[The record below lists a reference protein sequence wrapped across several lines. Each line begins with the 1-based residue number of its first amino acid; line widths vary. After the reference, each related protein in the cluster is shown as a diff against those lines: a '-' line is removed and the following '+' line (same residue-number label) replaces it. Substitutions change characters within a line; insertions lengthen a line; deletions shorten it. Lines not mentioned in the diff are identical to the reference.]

1 MTRVIHGKRGILS
14 VLTALVLT
22 LPAPTNA
29 QDDPSRNAPVFF
41 MALASGKTMR
51 LDIARTPLLAR
62 RIDVDLYG
70 LALGAALD
78 TISARAG
85 FRIAYNTDV
94 VNRGARVY
102 LRANLI
108 TVAAALTDVLSGSG
122 VDVVF
127 NSDGGAALVK
137 RPLPPPVGTI
147 TGVVRDARTGQPVPG
162 ATVIIE
168 GSRISGI
175 TSSTGVYRIANAP
188 SGARTIRVRRLGYQ
202 PQTVSVT
209 VPDEG
214 VVTAD
219 VTLGQVATQLNE
231 VVTTATGEQ
240 RRVELGNVIGHLDGD
255 SLAREAPITRLS
267 DMIGARIPG
276 VQIVP
281 NTGFTGESPRIRI
294 RGISGITLTRDPL
307 LYVDGVRVDN
317 STGAMFGN
325 PVISFL
331 SYGHV
336 PGRVNDIDPN
346 DIESV
351 EIVKGPSAA
360 TLYGTDAAN
369 GVILIRT
376 KRGVPG
382 RARWSMSVEGGA
394 LAPAVAPPENYFSWG
409 RSVATGAVQ
418 RCTLVQSAAHTCTID
433 SLTRFDPLQDHATTF
448 VGDGYRTKFGLQLK
462 GGSDLFRYFAS
473 LDREDET
480 NYLALSQIEQERISA
495 ERGGAAIPDDQLRPN
510 VLARTNFRGS
520 ATANFAKGDITLS
533 SGLTRS
539 DTRIPRGTEWDAAY
553 LGPGYRDAF
562 DGYRAADGRPG
573 EIFAIRSQ
581 ENATHFTNGLVANW
595 HPLSWLTTRGTVGFD
610 FVNSFYDGL
619 QRRDEGPTLNRAAGR
634 RLNMRTSL
642 GNTTVDLGGSTSFQ
656 LSPLVSSRTSV
667 GAQYNR
673 RLEAITTT
681 SATGLP
687 PGSETVTGAATITG
701 AEKTIES
708 VVAGGYVEESIG
720 LRERLFISAA
730 VRGDGA
736 SSFGKNFSTA
746 LYPKFGLSWLV
757 ANNES
762 PQRVP
767 GLGSLRLRAAY
778 GQSGVQPGATDALPL
793 LLPIS
798 SLVDGVS
805 LAGATL
811 TALGNE
817 DLKPERTQELEA
829 GGDAEWF
836 GGRVKIEATYYRK
849 LSHDALIN
857 RPLALSIGITSR
869 RENIGSVSN
878 RGWEGLVT
886 LVPIS
891 TDAVVWD
898 VSLNGSINHNKFE
911 SAAPGLV
918 FSTSTS
924 TFRVGYPLFSRW
936 DKPILSYGDANGN
949 GIIEASE
956 VKIGDTAVYLGES
969 LPPRQL
975 TVSNGISLFRERLR
989 ISSQFDYKGGHLGEN
1004 FTEINRCLTALAC
1017 RGANDPSASLWEQAR
1032 AVAAS
1037 ATSRTL
1043 AGYLEDASFVRL
1055 RELSI
1060 AYRLENQRVPLL
1072 GGRTMTV
1079 SLTGRN
1085 LKLWTDY
1092 SSPDPEV
1099 NSSAGALQLE
1109 GNSDNP
1115 TAPQTRLWLL
1125 RVNVDW

>member
-1 MTRVIHGKRGILS
+1 
-14 VLTALVLT
+14 
-22 LPAPTNA
+22 
-29 QDDPSRNAPVFF
+29 
-41 MALASGKTMR
+41 
-51 LDIARTPLLAR
+51 
-62 RIDVDLYG
+62 
-70 LALGAALD
+70 
-78 TISARAG
+78 
-85 FRIAYNTDV
+85 
-94 VNRGARVY
+94 
-102 LRANLI
+102 
-108 TVAAALTDVLSGSG
+108 
-122 VDVVF
+122 
-127 NSDGGAALVK
+127 
-137 RPLPPPVGTI
+137 
-147 TGVVRDARTGQPVPG
+147 
-162 ATVIIE
+162 
-168 GSRISGI
+168 
-175 TSSTGVYRIANAP
+175 
-188 SGARTIRVRRLGYQ
+188 
-202 PQTVSVT
+202 
-209 VPDEG
+209 
-214 VVTAD
+214 
-219 VTLGQVATQLNE
+219 
-231 VVTTATGEQ
+231 
-240 RRVELGNVIGHLDGD
+240 
-255 SLAREAPITRLS
+255 
-267 DMIGARIPG
+267 
-276 VQIVP
+276 
-281 NTGFTGESPRIRI
+281 
-294 RGISGITLTRDPL
+294 
-307 LYVDGVRVDN
+307 
-317 STGAMFGN
+317 
-325 PVISFL
+325 
-331 SYGHV
+331 
-336 PGRVNDIDPN
+336 
-346 DIESV
+346 
-351 EIVKGPSAA
+351 
-360 TLYGTDAAN
+360 
-369 GVILIRT
+369 
-376 KRGVPG
+376 
-382 RARWSMSVEGGA
+382 
-394 LAPAVAPPENYFSWG
+394 
-409 RSVATGAVQ
+409 
-418 RCTLVQSAAHTCTID
+418 
-433 SLTRFDPLQDHATTF
+433 
-448 VGDGYRTKFGLQLK
+448 
-462 GGSDLFRYFAS
+462 
-473 LDREDET
+473 
-480 NYLALSQIEQERISA
+480 
-495 ERGGAAIPDDQLRPN
+495 
-510 VLARTNFRGS
+510 
-520 ATANFAKGDITLS
+520 
-533 SGLTRS
+533 
-539 DTRIPRGTEWDAAY
+539 
-553 LGPGYRDAF
+553 
-562 DGYRAADGRPG
+562 
-573 EIFAIRSQ
+573 
-581 ENATHFTNGLVANW
+581 
-595 HPLSWLTTRGTVGFD
+595 
-610 FVNSFYDGL
+610 
-619 QRRDEGPTLNRAAGR
+619 
-634 RLNMRTSL
+634 
-642 GNTTVDLGGSTSFQ
+642 
-656 LSPLVSSRTSV
+656 
-667 GAQYNR
+667 
-673 RLEAITTT
+673 
-681 SATGLP
+681 
-687 PGSETVTGAATITG
+687 
-701 AEKTIES
+701 
-708 VVAGGYVEESIG
+708 VAGGYVEESIG

-730 VRGDGA
+730 LRGDGA